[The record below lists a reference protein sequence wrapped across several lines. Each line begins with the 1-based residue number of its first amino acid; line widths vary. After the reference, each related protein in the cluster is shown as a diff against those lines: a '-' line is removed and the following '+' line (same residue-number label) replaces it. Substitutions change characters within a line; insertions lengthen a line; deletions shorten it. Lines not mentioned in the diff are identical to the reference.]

1 MTPSNNKKI
10 SLPVEVFCDTKED
23 LDFFT
28 GLKNATEIEQH
39 HEGQLAVDVAETL
52 TEFVVIAPMAGAS
65 PDNIE
70 LHLHNDLLTIRGVR
84 HSPAESDSIFHFAE
98 CYWGSFSR
106 SIVLPA
112 DVHFAMAKA
121 EYKRGLLV
129 VRLPKVHINQTIPIT
144 IIEE

>member
-1 MTPSNNKKI
+1 MSVTNNQKLSISIDRSN
-10 SLPVEVFCDTKED
+10 EDTVD

-28 GLKNATEIEQH
+28 DLKNATEIEQH
-39 HEGQLAVDVAETL
+39 HEGQLAVDVAETA

-70 LHLHNDLLTIRGVR
+70 LHLHNDLLTIRGAR
-84 HSPAESDSIFHFAE
+84 RSPAENDSIFHFAE

-121 EYKRGLLV
+121 EYKRGLLI